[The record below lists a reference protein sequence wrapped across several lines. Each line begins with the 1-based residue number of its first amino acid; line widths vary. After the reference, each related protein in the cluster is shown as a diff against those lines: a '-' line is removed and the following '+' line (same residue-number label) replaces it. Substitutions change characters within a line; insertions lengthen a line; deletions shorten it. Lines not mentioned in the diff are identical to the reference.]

1 MLRAR
6 KLGWEATVNG
16 ESTVV
21 VRPDDPEL
29 RKAPAAFRTVVK
41 IASANWEFGRLVF
54 VLPSGRELR
63 IEGAQPGPEARLL
76 VKDFH
81 FVQRVLSGGDIGFGE
96 GFMAG
101 EWDTPDLTALLGAFT
116 ANLDR
121 IKQLLEGAFFVR
133 TFNFVAHALN
143 QNSRVGSKRNI
154 LAHYDLGNAFYSR
167 WLDPSMTYS
176 SARFERPDQPLK
188 EAQRNKYASLAKQI
202 GLGPDNHVLEIGC
215 GWGGFAE
222 FAAGE
227 VGAKVTG
234 ITISKAQYDFARQ
247 RMFEQ
252 GLAERADI
260 RLVDYRDVTG
270 QFDRVASIEMFEAV
284 GEAYWPTYFGK
295 IRDVLSPGGRAGL
308 QIITIRDEL
317 FAHYRRR
324 ADFIQKYVFP
334 GGMLPSE
341 RRLKEE
347 AAQAGLE
354 WRDIVRFGQNYA
366 DTLAEW
372 RRRFEAA
379 WDDIRGLG
387 FDERFRRLWRFYLG
401 YCEAGFRTERTNVV
415 QLSLTKS

>member
-1 MLRAR
+1 V
-6 KLGWEATVNG
+6 EAALDDRTAA
-16 ESTVV
+16 VV
-21 VRPDDPEL
+21 ELDDPEL
-29 RKAPAAFRTVVK
+29 RKAPAAFRTVLK
-41 IASANWEFGRLVF
+41 ISSENWKYGRLIF
-54 VLPSGRELR
+54 VLPSGREVR
-63 IEGAQPGPEARLL
+63 ITGEAPGLEARLI
-76 VKDFH
+76 VNDFR
-81 FVQRVLSGGDIGFGE
+81 FVSRVLSAGDIGFGE

-101 EWDTPDLTALLGAFT
+101 EWDTPDLAALLEAFT
-116 ANLDR
+116 INLDR
-121 IKQLLEGAFFVR
+121 IMELLEGRFFYR
-133 TFNFVAHALN
+133 FINLLAHALN
-143 QNSRVGSKRNI
+143 RNSRAGSKRNI

-176 SARFERPDQPLK
+176 SARFERPGQPLS
-188 EAQRNKYASLAKQI
+188 EAQRNKYASLARQI
-202 GLGPDNHVLEIGC
+202 GLAPGHHVLEIGC

-227 VGAKVTG
+227 VGARVTG
-234 ITISKAQYDFARQ
+234 ITISPAQYEFAR
-247 RMFEQ
+247 RRLFEK

-260 RLVDYRDVTG
+260 RLVDYRDVEG

-284 GEAYWPTYFGK
+284 GEEYWPAYFGK
-295 IRDVLSPGGRAGL
+295 IWDVLSPGGRAGL

-317 FAHYRRR
+317 FAHYRSR
-324 ADFIQKYVFP
+324 ADFIQKYIFP

-347 AAQAGLE
+347 TARAGLE

-372 RRRFEAA
+372 AGRFEAA
-379 WDDIRGLG
+379 WDEIKGMG

-415 QLSLTKS
+415 QLSLAKS

>member
-1 MLRAR
+1 VEAALSAR
-6 KLGWEATVNG
+6 TDAVVKL
-16 ESTVV
+16 
-21 VRPDDPEL
+21 DDPEL
-29 RKAPAAFRTVVK
+29 RKAPAAFRTVLK
-41 IASANWEFGRLVF
+41 ISSENWAYGSLIF
-54 VLPSGRELR
+54 VLPSGREVR
-63 IEGAQPGPEARLL
+63 IVGDKPGPEGRLIIN
-76 VKDFH
+76 DFR
-81 FVQRVLSGGDIGFGE
+81 FLSRVLSAGDIGFGE

-101 EWDTPDLTALLGAFT
+101 EWDTPDLAALLEAFT
-116 ANLDR
+116 VNLDR
-121 IKQLLEGAFFVR
+121 IMRLVEGGVFYRFVNLL
-133 TFNFVAHALN
+133 AHMLHR
-143 QNSRVGSKRNI
+143 NSRLGSKRNI

-167 WLDPSMTYS
+167 WLDPTMTYS
-176 SARFERPDQPLK
+176 SARFERPGQSLS
-188 EAQRNKYASLAKQI
+188 EAQRNKYASLARQI

-227 VGAKVTG
+227 IGARVTG
-234 ITISKAQYDFARQ
+234 ITISPAQYEFAR
-247 RMFEQ
+247 RRLFEK

-260 RLVDYRDVTG
+260 RLVDYRDVEG

-284 GEAYWPTYFGK
+284 GEEYWPLYFGK

-317 FAHYRRR
+317 FAHYRAR

-341 RRLKEE
+341 TRLKEE
-347 AAQAGLE
+347 TARAGLE

-372 RRRFEAA
+372 ARRFEAA
-379 WDDIRGLG
+379 WEEIKGMG

-415 QLSLTKS
+415 QLSLAKS